1 MAITAK
7 AVMDLREKT
16 GLPMMECKKA
26 LEEAGGDLG
35 QAEELLRK
43 KGLAQL
49 TKRAGRE
56 TGEGRLACFVAPDGS
71 RAAMVEFLCETAPV
85 AGTDDFIQLCHAAAQ
100 AAVTFEAPT
109 GEQVLE
115 SADPTAAGRKV
126 VDRLHDAVNRIREN
140 IKIGRVG
147 VVNGHVGH
155 YLHHDSR
162 TGVIVEFNATCPPS
176 LAADVCM
183 HIAAMR
189 PMCARREEVD
199 PQLVEAERKIA
210 VEQVQGKPANMVDK
224 IVEGTLNRW
233 YGEIVLLEQP
243 FVKEDKKSVGQV
255 LKEASPNLTVN
266 RYLRYHVGEA

>member
-26 LEEAGGDLG
+26 LEESGGDLG
-35 QAEELLRK
+35 KAEELLRK

-49 TKRAGRE
+49 SKRAGRE
-56 TGEGRLACFVAPDGS
+56 TGEGRLTCFVAPDGS
-71 RAAMVEFLCETAPV
+71 RATMVEFLCETAPV
-85 AGTDDFIQLCHAAAQ
+85 ASTDDFLKLGQAAAQ
-100 AAVTFEAPT
+100 AAAKFDAPS

-115 SADPTAAGRKV
+115 APDPTAPGRKV

-147 VVNGHVGH
+147 VVSGHVGH

-162 TGVIVEFNATCPPS
+162 TGVLVEFNAACPPA

-189 PMCARREEVD
+189 PMCTRREEVD

-210 VEQVQGKPANMVDK
+210 AEQVKGKPANMVDK
-224 IVEGTLNRW
+224 IVEGKLGRW

-266 RYLRYHVGEA
+266 RYLRYHIGEA